1 MGLSA
6 GAIYVS
12 EPNVGKDVATRLG
25 LTKSNG
31 FAHSEKGFDVG
42 EGLRVGITAAPWSV
56 ILGSPDALLPHME
69 KLSGALTELSQAR
82 KIVFW
87 YTQSASGGVIFEI
100 HENGAL
106 RRKWVEAEGQVFE
119 DVGEPVPEEEGLVER
134 ENHEGGPL
142 HSEQTVLA
150 LAEKITGIKVDD
162 HFEMDGLVYAAAP

>member
-1 MGLSA
+1 MSLSA

-25 LTKSNG
+25 LINSNG
-31 FAHSEKGFDVG
+31 FPHSEKGFDVG
-42 EGLRVGITAAPWSV
+42 EGLRIGTTGAPWSV

-69 KLSGALTELSQAR
+69 NLSGALTELSHAR
-82 KIVFW
+82 KILFW

-119 DVGEPVPEEEGLVER
+119 EVGEPVPEEEGLVDR

-142 HSEQTVLA
+142 HSEWTVLA
-150 LAEKITGIKVDD
+150 LVEKITGIKVDD